1 MSNKE
6 NRPKPER
13 GVIPENRKK
22 LIGSLCIIGTT
33 VCYGLIPSLSF
44 LSFDAGVATET
55 LLFDKFFYAA
65 MLMWAYIFIKKIPFK
80 PDREAAPML
89 IIICISYIGIATTL
103 YLSFDYISGSL
114 ATIISFTFP
123 AMIIAIEMITGMEP
137 VRFVKI
143 TAVVLSMLGLV
154 LIVWTPHIR
163 GNLTGIFFAFLTAV
177 CYVIYIMGLSSK
189 KIKKL
194 NSITVAGYVLL
205 SSAVFNMIRCAL
217 SGNPMFTRGTE
228 QLVFMLLLAVI
239 CAFAAILLYCIGVK
253 LLGAGNAAIINT
265 FEPVLACIF
274 GYFLIG
280 DVLTR
285 NMIIGSA
292 MVVMAVF
299 IANLPK
305 KGYELKPGA

>member
-1 MSNKE
+1 MSKKE
-6 NRPKPER
+6 NDIKPE
-13 GVIPENRKK
+13 GGKTQENSRKI
-22 LIGSLCIIGTT
+22 IGSLCIIGTT
-33 VCYGLIPSLSF
+33 ICYGLIPSLSF
-44 LSFDAGVATET
+44 LSFDAGVSTET

-65 MLMWAYIFIKKIPFK
+65 ILMWAYIFIKKIPFK
-80 PDREAAPML
+80 PDKASAPVL
-89 IIICISYIGIATTL
+89 IMICIAYIGIATTL
-103 YLSFDYISGSL
+103 YLSFNYISGSL
-114 ATIISFTFP
+114 ATIVSFTFP

-143 TAVVLSMLGLV
+143 AAVVLSMLGLI
-154 LIVWTPHIR
+154 LIVWTPDIR
-163 GNLTGIFFAFLTAV
+163 GNITGIVFAFLTAV
-177 CYVIYIMGLSSK
+177 CYVVYIMGLSSK
-189 KIKKL
+189 KVKKL

-205 SSAVFNMIRCAL
+205 SSALFNMIRCAL
-217 SGNPMFTRGTE
+217 SGNPMFTRGSE
-228 QLVFMLLLAVI
+228 QLLYMLLLAVI

-265 FEPVLACIF
+265 FEPVVACIF

-292 MVVMAVF
+292 MVVIAVF
-299 IANLPK
+299 IANMPK